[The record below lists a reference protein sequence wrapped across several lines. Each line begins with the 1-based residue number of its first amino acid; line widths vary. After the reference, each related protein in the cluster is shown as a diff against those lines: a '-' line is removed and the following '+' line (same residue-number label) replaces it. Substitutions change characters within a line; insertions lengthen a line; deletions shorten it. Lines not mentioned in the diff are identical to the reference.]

1 MRMSEYR
8 SIAEVRDA
16 LEELRAQ
23 MVASAVADPRIRDVR
38 PANRASA
45 ENLVHYVALRQ
56 QDLRDLQLRLAELGL
71 SSLGR
76 SEAQVLATTDAV
88 RRAAACLAGWQPQGG
103 GVETMDFA
111 QGAQELEDNANALL
125 GHPLGGRRTRIMVT
139 LPTEAATDPGI
150 AEGIVAAGAE
160 LVRINCAHDEPETW
174 AAMVRNV
181 RRAEHR
187 VGRRVKVTMDLA
199 GPKLRTGPVA
209 PAPGVLRLRPERD
222 DLGRTVAPVRVRLVT
237 AEASAPPGMASLP
250 VADAGWLDR
259 RQPGDRITLRDT
271 RLSRRTLLVTH
282 VDDQGVI
289 AEVSDTT
296 YLIEGID
303 LAVGRDGPVRVGHL
317 PPRAR
322 RIPLTVGDLLV
333 LVPDL
338 EPTDPLVRPARIGCT
353 LPSVL
358 DDLRPG
364 SPVLFDDGKIEGIAE
379 AAVKTATGTEIRVRV
394 TGTPPRGARLGPDKG
409 INLPET
415 HLDLPALSDEDLA
428 RLATVVELGD
438 AVSLSFVRTA
448 EDVAVLQRHLAAL
461 GHPDLG
467 LILKIETE
475 TGFGNLPD
483 ILLTALQSPDVGVM
497 IARGDLAV
505 EAGYARMGE
514 VQEEIL
520 WLCEAAHVPVV
531 WATQVLDTLTRTG
544 RPSRAEV
551 TDAAMS
557 GRAECVML
565 NKGPF
570 VVDAVAFL
578 DDILTR
584 MSEHQRKKRSL
595 LRELRAWDPPVGS
608 PL

>member
-1 MRMSEYR
+1 MSEYR
-8 SIAEVRDA
+8 TVAEVRDA
-16 LEELRAQ
+16 LAELRTR
-23 MVASAVADPRIRDVR
+23 MVAAAASEPRIEYVH

-45 ENLVHYVALRQ
+45 ENLVHYVALRH

-88 RRAAACLAGWQPQGG
+88 RRAAASLAGAPPEDAGP
-103 GVETMDFA
+103 VDFSW
-111 QGAQELEDNANALL
+111 GAQRLDDNANALL
-125 GHPLGGRRTRIMVT
+125 GHASGERRTRIMVT
-139 LPTEAATDPGI
+139 LPTEAAWDPAI
-150 AEGIVAAGAE
+150 ALGIVSAGAE
-160 LVRINCAHDEPETW
+160 LVRVNCAHDDPETW
-174 AAMVRNV
+174 AAMVRHI
-181 RRAEHR
+181 RRAEQV
-187 VGRRVKVTMDLA
+187 VGRPVKVTMDLA

-209 PAPGVLRLRPERD
+209 PGPGVLRLRPERD
-222 DLGRTVAPVRVRLVT
+222 ELGRPVAPVRVLLSKGRGT
-237 AEASAPPGMASLP
+237 APAGMASLP
-250 VADAGWLDR
+250 ISDVGWLDR
-259 RQPGDRITLRDT
+259 RHPGDRITLRDT
-271 RLSRRTLLVTH
+271 RRARRTLLVTH
-282 VDDQGVI
+282 VHDEGVV

-296 YLIEGID
+296 YLAEGVEM
-303 LAVGRDGPVRVGHL
+303 AVDRDGPVSVGPL
-317 PPRAR
+317 PPRER
-322 RIPLTVGDLLV
+322 RVPLQVGDLLV

-338 EPTDPLVRPARIGCT
+338 QPADPLARPARIGCT
-353 LPSVL
+353 LASVF
-358 DDLRPG
+358 DALRPG
-364 SPVLFDDGKIEGIAE
+364 DPIFFDDGKIEGVVE
-379 AAVKTATGTEIRVRV
+379 AVTSVEVQVRIRS
-394 TGTPPRGARLGPDKG
+394 TPARGARLGADKG

-415 HLDLPALSDEDLA
+415 PLALPALGDEDLV
-428 RLATVVELGD
+428 RLATVVKLAD

-448 EDVAVLQRHLAAL
+448 EDVAALQQHLT
-461 GHPDLG
+461 DLG
-467 LILKIETE
+467 RPHLGIILKIETE
-475 TGFGNLPD
+475 TGFENLPD
-483 ILLTALQSPDVGVM
+483 ILLTAMRSRDVGVM

-570 VVDAVAFL
+570 VVDAVTFL
-578 DDILTR
+578 NDILSR

-595 LRELRAWDPPVGS
+595 LRELHAWDRPVSS
-608 PL
+608 PA